1 MKKRTTKDSGGYSK
15 SSKSQKN
22 SKNIYSSSSSEKKYI
37 KKHSKNES
45 KKDSVSLKS
54 ALKLVGK
61 TIIILILIGVIT
73 MSLVITGLTVYVMK
87 ASETESSISL
97 EKEDLMQNGVTI
109 VYGQDDSGSQVEL
122 AKLSSGAV
130 RIWVDITDV
139 PDNVKNVFVA
149 IEDKRF
155 YEHEGVDFKRTFL
168 AFLNMFLHFWD
179 SEQGGSTITQQLVKN
194 ITNDRDNSPSRKI
207 REIFRAMS
215 LERTYSKD
223 QILQAYL
230 NIVPI
235 GGANGNYEGIEAAA
249 QLYFNKHI
257 QDVTLAE
264 AASIAAITNSP
275 SYYEPIGHPEN
286 NKERRDLILWNML
299 DQGMITQTEYD
310 QAINTPVTTN
320 PGKVV
325 GNTNGK
331 EYQSYFVDYVLNRI
345 SYDLMEQDPN
355 LTKEEADEQVKSC
368 GYKIYTTIDIEMQNQ
383 LENLYAKPSTFG
395 WNTFTN
401 MPQSAFVVYD
411 MNGNLKA
418 MVGST
423 GVKAPGDRSQ
433 LNRAVSQRSPGSSI
447 KPLTAYAPAIEN
459 NLVTYSSIVS
469 DTPFMEKNP
478 ETGNPWPQ
486 NYDKKY
492 HGDIN
497 LYYGLQWSY
506 NTIPVKL
513 IDQLGVE
520 NSYNFATQ
528 KVGLN
533 LDESDKNY
541 APLATGSLTNGI
553 TINELTNAYQIF
565 GNGGI
570 YNSSIC
576 YTSVTDAAGRVI
588 LEPKQD
594 IHNAISSDT
603 SSVMN
608 RLLRNVITSGT
619 GKAANL
625 DKQGIE
631 VVGKTGTTTDNKD
644 YTFVGLTHDYVAGI
658 WVGNDNGSEMTVSN
672 NAAKAWHN
680 VMASLLAN
688 KPQANFELDASVV
701 KAEFCKSTGMLA
713 DSGCTNTETGYYRSN
728 NVPAICNKH

>member
-1 MKKRTTKDSGGYSK
+1 MKKRTQNGASGYSK
-15 SSKSQKN
+15 SYKHQRN
-22 SKNIYSSSSSEKKYI
+22 SRDIYSSSSERN
-37 KKHSKNES
+37 KKHNKNRPQKEG
-45 KKDSVSLKS
+45 VSLKS

-97 EKEDLMQNGVTI
+97 EKEDLMENGVTI

-122 AKLSSGAV
+122 AKLSNGAV
-130 RIWVDITDV
+130 RIWVDITDI
-139 PDNVKNVFVA
+139 PDNVKNAFVA

-194 ITNDRDNSPSRKI
+194 ITNDRDNSPARKI

-235 GGANGNYEGIEAAA
+235 GGANGNYEGVEAAA

-257 QDVTLAE
+257 QNVTLAE

-310 QAINTPVTTN
+310 QAINTPITTN

-331 EYQSYFVDYVLNRI
+331 QYQSYFVDYVLNQI

-383 LENLYAKPSTFG
+383 LENLYASPSTFG

-411 MNGNLKA
+411 MDGNLKA

-469 DTPFMEKNP
+469 DTPFMENNP

-497 LYYGLQWSY
+497 LYYALQWSY

-533 LDESDKNY
+533 LDENDKNY

-565 GNGGI
+565 GNGGV

-576 YTSVTDAAGRVI
+576 YTLVTDAADRVI
-588 LEPKQD
+588 LEPKQET
-594 IHNAISSDT
+594 HNAISSDT

-619 GKAANL
+619 GKVANL
-625 DKQGIE
+625 DQQGIE
-631 VVGKTGTTTDNKD
+631 VIGKTGTTTDNKD

-672 NAAKAWHN
+672 NAAKAWRN
-680 VMASLLAN
+680 VMADLLADT
-688 KPQANFELDASVV
+688 PQSNFELDASVV

-713 DSGCTNTETGYYRSN
+713 DSGCTNTEIGYYRSN
-728 NVPAICNKH
+728 NVPARCNKH

>member
-1 MKKRTTKDSGGYSK
+1 MKKRTQNGTSGYSK
-15 SSKSQKN
+15 SSKPQRN
-22 SKNIYSSSSSEKKYI
+22 SRDIYSSSSSERKHI
-37 KKHSKNES
+37 KKHNKNRPQ
-45 KKDSVSLKS
+45 KKGVSLKS

-97 EKEDLMQNGVTI
+97 EKEDLMENGVTI

-122 AKLSSGAV
+122 SKLSNGAV
-130 RIWVDITDV
+130 RIWVDITDI
-139 PDNVKNVFVA
+139 PDNVKNAFVA

-194 ITNDRDNSPSRKI
+194 ITNDRDNSPARKI

-235 GGANGNYEGIEAAA
+235 GGANGNYEGVEAAA

-257 QDVTLAE
+257 QAVTLAE

-325 GNTNGK
+325 GNANGK
-331 EYQSYFVDYVLNRI
+331 QYQSYFVDYVLNQI
-345 SYDLMEQDPN
+345 SYDLMEQNPN

-383 LENLYAKPSTFG
+383 LENLYASPSTFG

-411 MNGNLKA
+411 MDGNLKA

-469 DTPFMEKNP
+469 DTPFMKNNP

-492 HGDIN
+492 HGDMN
-497 LYYGLQWSY
+497 LYYALQWSY

-513 IDQLGVE
+513 IDQLGIE

-570 YNSSIC
+570 YNSPIC

-594 IHNAISSDT
+594 THNAISSDT

-608 RLLRNVITSGT
+608 RLLRNVITEGT
-619 GKAANL
+619 GTAANL

-672 NAAKAWHN
+672 NAAKTWRN
-680 VMASLLAN
+680 VMSSLLAD

-713 DSGCTNTETGYYRSN
+713 DSGCTNTATGYYRSN
-728 NVPAICNKH
+728 NVPAKCNKH